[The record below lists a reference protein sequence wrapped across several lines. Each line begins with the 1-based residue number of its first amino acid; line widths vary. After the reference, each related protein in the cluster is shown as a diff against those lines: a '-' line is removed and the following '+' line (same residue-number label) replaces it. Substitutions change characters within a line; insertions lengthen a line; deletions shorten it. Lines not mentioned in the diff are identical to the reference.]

1 MSSTKVNRVEG
12 RNAAMRIAWK
22 GQRIGPVPLA
32 VVLGITIGALVSL
45 SVVLVLAIG
54 WFTAS
59 SNTQDLLAE
68 RFRLMLTVLENQV
81 NGELEP
87 ARKQMESVSRLLTS
101 GAVDLGDRQA
111 VQSLLLGAIATTPQ
125 VKRLVVIG
133 TDHRVVGAE
142 WHDNQLASID
152 HSAGPR
158 LAEQYDEVMTSDQT
172 AASWLAPTYLGPRMG
187 SALVLQQPL
196 LRDGHKIGALI
207 LDVTVGELSEFIR
220 TLDNKSSDARFFIL
234 YGADHVL
241 AHAAMAADYPN
252 LSRAHPLPKLDEVGD
267 PVLASAW
274 SRFDSP
280 LLDLPGLDVQ
290 STPADGKEWLILL
303 KNVRSYGPGDLII
316 GLYMPNAAIGHDIE
330 RLRWAAGAGLGVLIL
345 SLVAAGWLG
354 RRIADPMRDVAT
366 HATAISRL
374 DLHDLVPLPRSL
386 IRELDVQ
393 SEAFNAMEVS
403 LRWFAAYIPRSLVQ
417 RLISRGEV
425 EGIPAVERAVTV
437 MFTDIAG
444 FTHQAERLSATD
456 TAAFLN
462 DHFSLLIPCI
472 EAEGGTVDKFIG
484 DSVMAF
490 WNAPEPQPDHADRA
504 CRAALAIRAAVCTE
518 NDARCGRGEP
528 PIRLRIG
535 IHTGLA
541 VIGNI
546 GSAERVNYTVV
557 GDTVNVAQRC
567 EALAK
572 ELNEPHADVTILVS
586 SQTRSALNEHTPMS
600 YAGALPMK
608 RRTGSIEVYQI
619 SQPTVPDWTG
629 ESTSTR

>member
-1 MSSTKVNRVEG
+1 
-12 RNAAMRIAWK
+12 MRIPWK

-32 VVLGITIGALVSL
+32 VVLGMTIGALVSL

-87 ARKQMESVSRLLTS
+87 ARKQMESASRLLTS

-111 VQSLLLGAIATTPQ
+111 VQSFLLGAIATTPQ
-125 VKRLVVIG
+125 VKRLMVID

-142 WHDNQLASID
+142 WRDDQLAPID
-152 HSAGPR
+152 RSAGPW
-158 LAEQYDEVMTSDQT
+158 LAEQYDAVATSDQT
-172 AASWLAPTYLGPRMG
+172 ALSWLAPSYLGPRMG
-187 SALVLQQPL
+187 SALVMLLPL
-196 LRDGHKIGALI
+196 LRDGRRIGL
-207 LDVTVGELSEFIR
+207 LVSDVTVGELSEFIR
-220 TLDNKSSDARFFIL
+220 TLDDKSSATRFFIL
-234 YGADHVL
+234 YGTDRVL
-241 AHAAMAADYPN
+241 AHAAMAADYPT

-274 SRFDSP
+274 SRFDNP
-280 LLDLPGLDVQ
+280 ILDLPGLDVQ
-290 STPADGKEWLILL
+290 SASADGKEWLILL
-303 KNVRSYGPGDLII
+303 KTVRSYGPGDLSI
-316 GLYMPNAAIGHDIE
+316 GLYMPNAEIGPDIE
-330 RLRWAAGAGLGVLIL
+330 RLRWAAGAGVGVLLL
-345 SLVAAGWLG
+345 SLVAAGLLG

-374 DLHDLVPLPRSL
+374 DLDNLVPLPRSL

-403 LRWFAAYIPRSLVQ
+403 LRWFAAYMPRSLVQ

-462 DHFSLLIPCI
+462 DHFGLLIPCI
-472 EAEGGTVDKFIG
+472 EAESGTVDKFIG

-490 WNAPEPQPDHADRA
+490 WNAPERQLDHADRS
-504 CRAALAIRAAVCTE
+504 CRAALAIRAAICRE
-518 NDARCGRGEP
+518 NEARTGLGEP
-528 PIRLRIG
+528 PIGLRIG
-535 IHTGLA
+535 IHTGPA

-546 GSAERVNYTVV
+546 GSADRVNYTVV

-572 ELNEPHADVTILVS
+572 ELNRPHADVTIFVS
-586 SQTRSALNEHTPMS
+586 AQTRSALIEGIPMS
-600 YAGALPMK
+600 YAGTLPMK
-608 RRTGSIEVYQI
+608 RRSGSIEVYQV
-619 SQPTVPDWTG
+619 S
-629 ESTSTR
+629 

>member
-12 RNAAMRIAWK
+12 RNAAMRIHWR
-22 GQRIGPVPLA
+22 GLRIGPVPLA
-32 VVLGITIGALVSL
+32 VVLGTTIGALVSL

-87 ARKQMESVSRLLTS
+87 ARKQMESISRLLTS

-111 VQSLLLGAIATTPQ
+111 VQSVLLGAIATTPQ
-125 VKRLVVIG
+125 VKRLILID
-133 TDHRVVGAE
+133 TDRRVVGAE
-142 WHDNQLASID
+142 WHDDHVASID
-152 HSAGPR
+152 HWAGPR
-158 LAEQYDEVMTSDQT
+158 LAEQYDAATTSDQT
-172 AASWLAPTYLGPRMG
+172 AASWIAPTYLGPRMG
-187 SALVLQQPL
+187 SALVVQQPL
-196 LRDGHKIGALI
+196 LRDGRKVGALI

-220 TLDNKSSDARFFIL
+220 TLDDKSSDARFFIL

-252 LSRAHPLPKLDEVGD
+252 LSRTHPLPKLDEVGD

-274 SRFDSP
+274 TRFGSP
-280 LLDLPGLDVQ
+280 ILKLPALDVQ
-290 STPADGKEWLILL
+290 RTSADGKEWLILL
-303 KNVRSYGPGDLII
+303 KNVRSYGLGDLIV

-330 RLRWAAGAGLGVLIL
+330 RLRWAAVAGVGVLIL
-345 SLVAAGWLG
+345 SLVAAGLLG
-354 RRIADPMRDVAT
+354 HRIADPMRDVAS
-366 HATAISRL
+366 HAAAISRL

-417 RLISRGEV
+417 RLIGRGEA
-425 EGIPAVERAVTV
+425 EGIPAVERVVTV

-444 FTHQAERLSATD
+444 FTHQAERLSASD

-462 DHFSLLIPCI
+462 DHFRLLIPCI

-490 WNAPEPQPDHADRA
+490 WNAPEPQLDHGDRA
-504 CRAALAIRAAVCTE
+504 CRAALAIRAAVSAE
-518 NDARCGRGEP
+518 NDARCGRGER
-528 PIRLRIG
+528 PILLRIG
-535 IHTGLA
+535 IHTGPA
-541 VIGNI
+541 IIGNI
-546 GSAERVNYTVV
+546 GSAGRVNYTVV
-557 GDTVNVAQRC
+557 GDTVNMAQRC

-572 ELNEPHADVTILVS
+572 ELNQPRADVTILVS
-586 SQTRSALNEHTPMS
+586 AQTRSVLSESMPMS
-600 YAGALPMK
+600 YAGTLPMK
-608 RRTGSIEVYQI
+608 RRTGSIEVYQM
-619 SQPTVPDWTG
+619 SQPTVPGRTG
-629 ESTSTR
+629 VSASMT